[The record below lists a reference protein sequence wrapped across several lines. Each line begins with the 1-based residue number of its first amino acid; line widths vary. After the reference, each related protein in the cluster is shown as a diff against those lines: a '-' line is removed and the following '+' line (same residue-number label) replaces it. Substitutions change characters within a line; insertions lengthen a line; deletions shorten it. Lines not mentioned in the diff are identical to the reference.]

1 MRGDLRFRLPGISPS
16 GRLRLSRLVGMPC
29 SRAICSLFRLCAM
42 SCTCTAQC
50 INLIHQTLVVASQG
64 NPKIAGLLTA
74 TLSPAAA
81 TQLLKRLSMRSCST
95 QRCSS
100 AASKPLAGPA

>member
-16 GRLRLSRLVGMPC
+16 GRLRLSWLVGMPC

-50 INLIHQTLVVASQG
+50 IAHSPDTDCCISRQPKDCWPLYGHLEPCSCHAAVETSQH
-64 NPKIAGLLTA
+64 
-74 TLSPAAA
+74 
-81 TQLLKRLSMRSCST
+81 
-95 QRCSS
+95 
-100 AASKPLAGPA
+100 